1 MGRRSSLCGRFWI
14 ASSLGDSDLA
24 VRVIETV
31 AEGIANM
38 NDDKQAA
45 MRKQVATDPSKRLEE
60 LPQYNVIL
68 LNDEVNEFCD
78 VVRHVSELTPLN
90 KDEAIASAT
99 AAHKTGHSLLLT
111 THKERAELYQQQFA
125 SLRPPIGISIEE
137 EKS

>member
-1 MGRRSSLCGRFWI
+1 
-14 ASSLGDSDLA
+14 
-24 VRVIETV
+24 
-31 AEGIANM
+31 M

-78 VVRHVSELTPLN
+78 VVRHVSELTPLSKN
-90 KDEAIASAT
+90 EAIARAT
-99 AAHKTGHSLLLT
+99 EAHKAGQSLLLT